1 MKFRKILINTIISL
15 ISLGVGIIITELF
28 ARNLGLGNPLLYK
41 SDSIVG
47 YRLKPNQSKIRRN
60 KSKVTSDY
68 EGFRIDHTKKIDE
81 DTKFLIFVGDSVT
94 YGGSYIDNENIFS
107 SKLCDLIDKNYS
119 CLNNGINSWGVT
131 NMGRFISNFRLYSER
146 KPERFILVILPGD
159 EQRNFRSFSGT
170 PYWENQP
177 KFPEATNEIIKFLNQ
192 KYFIPYLQKKEVTKS
207 NNDEINQANFIQIQ
221 RELIWEELEYLL
233 KDIKYPL
240 DLVITPP
247 MNWFKDPK
255 KEKIIRT
262 YNKLLNKF
270 SKLDQVKKT
279 CNLYQYLKKDFNE
292 NLYTDG
298 VHLSDTGHKLW
309 ASKIYRC
316 LDLENQL

>member
-1 MKFRKILINTIISL
+1 MKFGKILINTIISL
-15 ISLGVGIIITELF
+15 ISISVGIIITELF

-41 SDSIVG
+41 SDSIIG

-60 KSKVTSDY
+60 KSRVTSDY

-81 DTKFLIFVGDSVT
+81 DSKFLIFVGDSVT

-107 SKLCDLIDKNYS
+107 SKLCDLIEKNYY

-177 KFPEATNEIIKFLNQ
+177 KFPNAFNEVIKFLNQ
-192 KYFIPYLQKKEVTKS
+192 KYFLPNLQKREVKKS
-207 NNDEINQANFIQIQ
+207 YKDLTFQENLIEIQ
-221 RELIWEELEYLL
+221 REIIWEELEYLL
-233 KDIKYPL
+233 KDFHYSL
-240 DLVITPP
+240 DVVVTPP
-247 MNWFKDPK
+247 MDWFTDPNK
-255 KEKIIRT
+255 TKTIKT
-262 YNKLLNKF
+262 YNRLLTKI
-270 SKLDQVKKT
+270 SELDEVKKT
-279 CNLYQYLKKDFNE
+279 CNLYDYLKKDFDK

-298 VHLSDTGHKLW
+298 IHLSNAGHKLW
-309 ASKIYRC
+309 ASKIYLC